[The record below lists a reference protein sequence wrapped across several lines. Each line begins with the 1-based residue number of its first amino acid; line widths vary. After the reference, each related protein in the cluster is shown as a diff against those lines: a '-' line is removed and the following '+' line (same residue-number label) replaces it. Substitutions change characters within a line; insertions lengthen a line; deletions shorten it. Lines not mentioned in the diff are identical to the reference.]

1 MKTRSKITSWDIVRV
16 SSREY
21 FSIKQLATKF
31 DCSSSAVKRIL
42 YKYKKAYDAFL
53 LHAPDP
59 SVLKPFDDPS
69 VKK

>member
-21 FSIKQLATKF
+21 HSIKQLATKF
-31 DCSSSAVKRIL
+31 ECSTSAVKRIL

-53 LHAPDP
+53 LHAPNTN
-59 SVLKPFDDPS
+59 VLKPFADPTS
-69 VKK
+69 KK

>member
-16 SSREY
+16 SSSEY
-21 FSIKQLATKF
+21 HSIKQLATKF
-31 DCSSSAVKRIL
+31 ECSSSAVKRIL

-53 LHAPDP
+53 SHAQDP

-69 VKK
+69 LKQ

>member
-21 FSIKQLATKF
+21 HSIKQLATKF
-31 DCSSSAVKRIL
+31 ECSSSAVKRIL
-42 YKYKKAYDAFL
+42 YKYKKAYGAFL
-53 LHAPDP
+53 RHAPDP

>member
-21 FSIKQLATKF
+21 HSIKQLAQKF
-31 DCSSSAVKRIL
+31 DCSTSAVKRIL

-53 LHAPDP
+53 THAPDP
-59 SVLKPFDDPS
+59 SVLKPFEE
-69 VKK
+69 K

>member
-16 SSREY
+16 SSSEY
-21 FSIKQLATKF
+21 HSIKQLATKF
-31 DCSSSAVKRIL
+31 ECSSSAVKRIL

-53 LHAPDP
+53 SHAPDP

-69 VKK
+69 IKK

>member
-21 FSIKQLATKF
+21 HSIKQLATKF
-31 DCSSSAVKRIL
+31 ECSASAVKRIL

-53 LHAPDP
+53 LHAPDA
-59 SVLKPFDDPS
+59 SVLKPFDDPAE
-69 VKK
+69 KK